1 MGRPR
6 HEGPRSSHRSPL
18 GKRSR
23 PGRRPPQG
31 QYLPTRAPTP
41 AERGPAGVQ
50 SRSIR
55 ASVRAPEGGGPET
68 SARRPHGPH
77 AASPPLEHPPRHD
90 KPRFRQRAG
99 HRGRAPHGPRP
110 REPPAH
116 RARGVGQRLWPNS
129 PSPRGPRPIRPP
141 TRSPRGRAR
150 QDRGDPPLVTACP
163 WGRAGHCRVAAA
175 RRFSPVQRTAPA
187 SQTRARAGP
196 ARARP
201 GISALP
207 PWPCAIPTARTL
219 RPLLTPD
226 CSLAARR
233 LHPTEAPA
241 TEAPATEAPAPGA
254 GDP

>member
-31 QYLPTRAPTP
+31 QHLPTRAPTP
-41 AERGPAGVQ
+41 AERGPAGAR

-55 ASVRAPEGGGPET
+55 ASVRAPRGGGPGT

-90 KPRFRQRAG
+90 QPRFRQRAG

-116 RARGVGQRLWPNS
+116 RARGVGQRLWRNS

-163 WGRAGHCRVAAA
+163 WGRAAHCRVAAA
-175 RRFSPVQRTAPA
+175 RRFLLVQRTAPA
-187 SQTRARAGP
+187 SQARARAGP

-201 GISALP
+201 GIPALP
-207 PWPCAIPTARTL
+207 PSPCAIPTASTL

-226 CSLAARR
+226 SSLAARGSTRQR
-233 LHPTEAPA
+233 LPHPGRAIPRPA
-241 TEAPATEAPAPGA
+241 V
-254 GDP
+254 D